1 MTRRISRFVLL
12 CALALSAVPAAAAA
26 TIVSVSGDV
35 KVRVQAAAS
44 WQAAQKGQ
52 AVEKEAEIQ
61 CGPDGR
67 CTVALDETLT
77 NTVAVKEN
85 TTVAVEG
92 LGPGRIYLK
101 EGRVFSIIP
110 KAVSGQESFQVRTPT
125 SVSGARGTA
134 WLTDFR
140 TGRTEVS
147 VFEDSVSVSGID
159 QAGNVTGFLDVATG
173 HGVSVAADGLL
184 GEVFVVSAEQ
194 INEWYGQKQ
203 ELQALRQAAGLPASP
218 DGEKAKAEEGKAASG
233 APAEEP
239 RKSDAAAAEAQ
250 AAAAGAGTVAA
261 AGQAVADSA
270 SAQGVVFRSGEGRTG
285 QDAPAPMS
293 QEDELL
299 AQIQKA
305 RLETQRLLDGQDT
318 TGPETGA
325 PFGATMM
332 PESPVSGN
340 ETLRR
345 RIR

>member
-1 MTRRISRFVLL
+1 MARRAGQLVFL
-12 CALALSAVPAAAAA
+12 CALALSVVPAAAAA

-35 KVRVQAAAS
+35 KMRAQAAAS

-52 AVEKEAEIQ
+52 AVDKETEIQ

-85 TTVAVEG
+85 TTVTIES
-92 LGPGRIYLK
+92 LEPGRIFLK
-101 EGRVFSIIP
+101 EGRVFLII
-110 KAVSGQESFQVRTPT
+110 KAVAGQEPFQVRTPT
-125 SVSGARGTA
+125 SVFRARGTA

-159 QAGNVTGFLDVATG
+159 QAGNVTDSLDVPTG
-173 HGVSVAADGLL
+173 QGVSVAADGLL
-184 GEVFVVSAEQ
+184 GEVFVVPAEQ

-203 ELQALRQAAGLPASP
+203 ELQALRQAAGLPAAP

-239 RKSDAAAAEAQ
+239 GKSDVAAPKAQ
-250 AAAAGAGTVAA
+250 AAASGAGVVAA
-261 AGQAVADSA
+261 AGQAAADSA
-270 SAQGVVFRSGEGRTG
+270 SAQGVVSRSSEGRTG

-299 AQIQKA
+299 ARMEED

-325 PFGATMM
+325 SSDATMM

-345 RIR
+345 TIR